1 MANLCLLWD
10 ISIPIYDLVAW
21 QDGLYWALSELGK
34 KHDVSIVLRSS
45 EPTAYFRDNIR
56 VITVDNVDTQIAFA
70 HEHEEVNVLLWGQIN
85 QPLFERIRHKKVG
98 LCFAGG
104 AEEHPLGKEYDIIFT
119 ENKFINQKFIDQG
132 YNAKVAFGI
141 NTDIFK
147 PYPQP
152 KVFKAL
158 YPAVFGMWKRQ
169 DLFAQAFGKDG
180 VCIGR
185 YQPHEPQCLKWA
197 QDAGCMTVPM
207 ILPQS
212 AMPYFYNAAECI
224 VSTATND
231 SGGQRTVLEAM
242 ACNVPLVVMED
253 NYKATEYIRDSQ
265 TGYAVF
271 TPPTP
276 ERVRHGFDIVTNM
289 NTKPNMRQYVLD
301 NWTHHHYAKEIEK
314 WLLE

>member
-1 MANLCLLWD
+1 MKLCLLWD
-10 ISIPIYDLVAW
+10 IEIPIYDLVSW

-34 KHDVSIVLRSS
+34 KHEVEIILKSDQEIGYR
-45 EPTAYFRDNIR
+45 RDNIL
-56 VITVDNVDTQIAFA
+56 VNAYSDDNFAIESLYQFSPDNVI
-70 HEHEEVNVLLWGQIN
+70 LWGQIN
-85 QPLFERIRHKKVG
+85 QPLFERVKESEAKVG

-104 AEEHPLGKEYDIIFT
+104 AEEHPRGKEYDIIFT
-119 ENKFINQKFIDQG
+119 ENKYINQKFIDQG

-152 KVFKAL
+152 KIFKAL

-185 YQPHEPQCLKWA
+185 YQPHEPQCLQWA
-197 QDAGCMTVPM
+197 QDAGCMTVPI
-207 ILPQS
+207 ILSQS
-212 AMPYFYNAAECI
+212 AMPYFYNASECI

-242 ACNVPLVVMED
+242 ACNVPVIVMSD
-253 NYKATEYIRDSQ
+253 NYKACEYIGESKFGDIAEPDPKDIKNVFNQRNI
-265 TGYAVF
+265 YA
-271 TPPTP
+271 
-276 ERVRHGFDIVTNM
+276 NS
-289 NTKPNMRQYVLD
+289 RQYVLD
-301 NWTHHHYAKEIEK
+301 NWTHLHYAKEIEK
-314 WLLE
+314 WLLA

>member
-1 MANLCLLWD
+1 MNRLALWWD
-10 ISIPIYDLVAW
+10 IKLPIYDLVAW
-21 QDGLYWALSELGK
+21 QDGLYLALAELAK
-34 KHDVSIVLRSS
+34 KMPVSIHVQPLNEDHIDFERDGIQFIS
-45 EPTAYFRDNIR
+45 EDPVQSFTHILF
-56 VITVDNVDTQIAFA
+56 
-70 HEHEEVNVLLWGQIN
+70 WGQLN
-85 QPLFERIRHKKVG
+85 QPLFERAKELNAKVG

-104 AEEHPLGKEYDIIFT
+104 SEEHPLGKEYDIIFT

-185 YQPHEPQCLKWA
+185 YQPHEPQCLQWA

-242 ACNVPLVVMED
+242 ACNIPIIVMSD
-253 NYKATEYIRDSQ
+253 NYKASEYIYEAGWGGISDPSKPDDIRRMAEVAKV
-265 TGYAVF
+265 G
-271 TPPTP
+271 P
-276 ERVRHGFDIVTNM
+276 EIQS
-289 NTKPNMRQYVLD
+289 RQYVLD
-301 NWTHHHYAKEIEK
+301 
-314 WLLE
+314 

>member
-1 MANLCLLWD
+1 MKLCLLWD
-10 ISIPIYDLVAW
+10 IEIPIYDLVAW

-34 KHDVSIVLRSS
+34 KHEVMISLRSQ
-45 EPTAYFRDNIR
+45 EPTMFRRDNITFQSFP
-56 VITVDNVDTQIAFA
+56 TVDDQIAFA
-70 HEHEEVNVLLWGQIN
+70 HVVDNCLLWGQLD
-85 QPLFERIRHKKVG
+85 QPLFEKTKAFAKRTG

-119 ENKFINQKFIDQG
+119 ENKFINQKFLDQG

-185 YQPHEPQCLKWA
+185 YQEHEPQCLQWA

-212 AMPYFYNAAECI
+212 AMPYFYNASECI

-242 ACNVPLVVMED
+242 ACNVPIIVCDD
-253 NYKATEYIRDSQ
+253 NYKASEYIHGSGWGSIVPPSAEELRN
-265 TGYAVF
+265 AV
-271 TPPTP
+271 TEHINAPTP
-276 ERVRHGFDIVTNM
+276 AS
-289 NTKPNMRQYVLD
+289 RQYVLD
-301 NWTHHHYAKEIEK
+301 NWTHKHYAERIEE
-314 WLLE
+314 WLNQ

>member
-1 MANLCLLWD
+1 MKLCLLWD

-21 QDGLYWALSELGK
+21 GDGLYWALSELGK
-34 KHDVSIVLRSS
+34 KHEVAIYLRSDANAS
-45 EPTAYFRDNIR
+45 YKRDNIEFR
-56 VITVDNVDTQIAFA
+56 A
-70 HEHEEVNVLLWGQIN
+70 HDHPQDWGYLDIFKPTHILLWGQIN
-85 QPLFERIRHKKVG
+85 QPLFDYAKSKAKTG

-104 AEEHPLGKEYDIIFT
+104 QEEHPLGKEYDVIFT
-119 ENKFINQKFIDQG
+119 ENKFINQKFIEQG

-152 KVFKAL
+152 KLFKAL

-185 YQPHEPQCLKWA
+185 YQPHEPQCLQWA

-212 AMPYFYNAAECI
+212 AMPYFYNASECI

-242 ACNVPLVVMED
+242 ACNVPIIVMSD
-253 NYKATEYIRDSQ
+253 NYKATEYIMES
-265 TGYAVF
+265 GHGASI
-271 TPPTP
+271 TPDNVLIKATA
-276 ERVRHGFDIVTNM
+276 DYLAS
-289 NTKPNMRQYVLD
+289 KPVNSRQYVLD
-301 NWTHHHYAKEIEK
+301 NWTHKHYAKQIGR
-314 WLLE
+314 WLNES

>member
-1 MANLCLLWD
+1 MILTLLWD
-10 ISIPIYDLVAW
+10 IEIPIYDLVAW

-34 KHDVSIVLRSS
+34 KHEVHIVLCST
-45 EPTAYFRDNIR
+45 EPTNYVRDNIHIWAERNHSDVLRR
-56 VITVDNVDTQIAFA
+56 VIVINSDNI
-70 HEHEEVNVLLWGQIN
+70 LLWGQLN
-85 QPLFERIRHKKVG
+85 QKIIEHLDTYKVG

-119 ENKFINQKFIDQG
+119 ENKYINQKFIDQG

-152 KVFKAL
+152 KIFKAL

-180 VCIGR
+180 VCICR
-185 YQPHEPQCLKWA
+185 YQPHEPQCLQWA
-197 QDAGCMTVPM
+197 QDAGCMTVPI
-207 ILPQS
+207 ILSQS
-212 AMPYFYNAAECI
+212 AMPYFYNASECI

-242 ACNVPLVVMED
+242 ACNVPVIVMSD
-253 NYKATEYIRDSQ
+253 NYKASEYIGESKFGDIAEPDPKDIKNVFNQRNI
-265 TGYAVF
+265 YA
-271 TPPTP
+271 
-276 ERVRHGFDIVTNM
+276 NS
-289 NTKPNMRQYVLD
+289 RQYVLD
-301 NWTHHHYAKEIEK
+301 NWTHLHYAKEIEK
-314 WLLE
+314 WLLA

>member
-1 MANLCLLWD
+1 MKLCLLWD
-10 ISIPIYDLVAW
+10 IEIPIYDLVSW

-34 KHDVSIVLRSS
+34 KHEVEIILKSDQEIGYR
-45 EPTAYFRDNIR
+45 RDNIL
-56 VITVDNVDTQIAFA
+56 VNAYSDDNFAIESLYQFSPDNVI
-70 HEHEEVNVLLWGQIN
+70 LWGQIN
-85 QPLFERIRHKKVG
+85 QPLFERVKESEAKVG

-104 AEEHPLGKEYDIIFT
+104 AEEHPRGKEYDIIFT
-119 ENKFINQKFIDQG
+119 ENKYINQKFIDQG

-152 KVFKAL
+152 KLFKAL

-185 YQPHEPQCLKWA
+185 YQPHEPQCLQWA

-212 AMPYFYNAAECI
+212 AMAYNLPII
-224 VSTATND
+224 VMKDNFKAQEYMQE
-231 SGGQRTVLEAM
+231 SGWGNIADPEPRAIKDRFDTI
-242 ACNVPLVVMED
+242 PVM
-253 NYKATEYIRDSQ
+253 Q
-265 TGYAVF
+265 
-271 TPPTP
+271 
-276 ERVRHGFDIVTNM
+276 VREINS
-289 NTKPNMRQYVLD
+289 RQYVLD
-301 NWTHHHYAKEIEK
+301 NWTHLHYAKEIER
-314 WLLE
+314 WLNEK